1 MSYCG
6 GYHLMVETVMSTT
19 TLIYVMQY
27 NTYDNYDSLF
37 CHSFRTNKSNFVSTN
52 IFETL
57 ALLDL
62 ITDIKYFSFYTLHL
76 KEFCRPPILYIAY
89 NFLFVMFTS
98 ISYKELAHNFLF
110 VMFTSISYKEL
121 AHTSFGVIA
130 YRDCDLD
137 AFVYHI
143 YTIRWFRS
151 NLYFK
156 QNINCCSNAQGIR
169 VETKNR
175 AISNIGS
182 EKSQEACLG
191 SH

>member
-6 GYHLMVETVMSTT
+6 GYQLTVETVMSTT

-37 CHSFRTNKSNFVSTN
+37 CHSFCTNKSNFVSTN

-89 NFLFVMFTS
+89 
-98 ISYKELAHNFLF
+98 NFLF

-191 SH
+191 SHWAVFSRLGLTNRPIV